1 MGRLVDCTLDLD
13 MEAHL
18 TDMESCGGPTSSL
31 AGTSRNTHVEDD
43 NVVFIESVHPPICA
57 PAIPNKRT
65 LYLLRQN
72 MKIQEELIPR
82 FPLLGEI

>member
-1 MGRLVDCTLDLD
+1 
-13 MEAHL
+13 
-18 TDMESCGGPTSSL
+18 
-31 AGTSRNTHVEDD
+31 VEDD